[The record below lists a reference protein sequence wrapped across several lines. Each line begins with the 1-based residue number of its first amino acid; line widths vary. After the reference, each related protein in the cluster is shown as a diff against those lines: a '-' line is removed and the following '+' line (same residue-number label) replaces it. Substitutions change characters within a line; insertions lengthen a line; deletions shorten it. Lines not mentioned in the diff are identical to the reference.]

1 MTAIKDTDVN
11 VYLTKDDALLIAK
24 EAAQQAAQQAAQN
37 AAQQAASQIAQ
48 QQAQQIAEAV
58 SQAVSKVMQ
67 SQTATTGATT
77 ISRNIED
84 IGETE
89 RFAAENV
96 DRSGIM
102 FSNQKR
108 TYDEYQQESLESIK
122 RNRSYVDKILSDA
135 HSYDNQARNVANQ
148 ALQNAVETANMVG
161 KQAVRHGDIAID
173 NQWNPIQQ
181 GAADTMTV
189 RAVSLDDAA
198 LKAIG
203 AIVANAMAGTVTPK

>member
-1 MTAIKDTDVN
+1 MAAEVN
-11 VYLTKDDALLIAK
+11 VNLTKDDVVLIAK
-24 EAAQQAAQQAAQN
+24 EAAQQAAQN

-48 QQAQQIAEAV
+48 QQAQQVAEAV

-67 SQTATTGATT
+67 SQTTTTGATT
-77 ISRNIED
+77 VARHVED
-84 IGETE
+84 VGETE
-89 RFAAENV
+89 RFATEQV
-96 DRSGIM
+96 DRSGLL

-181 GAADTMTV
+181 GAADTMTI
-189 RAVSLDDAA
+189 RAVSLDDAS

-203 AIVANAMAGTVTPK
+203 AVVATAVAETLSKKS

>member
-1 MTAIKDTDVN
+1 MTTEKKADVN

-24 EAAQQAAQQAAQN
+24 EAAQQAAQQAG
-37 AAQQAASQIAQ
+37 QQAASQIAQ

-96 DRSGIM
+96 DRSGII

-108 TYDEYQQESLESIK
+108 TFDEYQQESLESIK
-122 RNRSYVDKILSDA
+122 RNRSYVDKVLSDA
-135 HSYDNQARNVANQ
+135 ATHDNRTRAIAEQ